1 MCVILELWNNVEKM
15 FSLCIKGI
23 KLVTEGLNNME
34 IYGAYGN
41 YLPEIKDEI
50 MHKIDEL
57 SQKVEKQDGEKL
69 YEHLIGRIKCSYS
82 MIEKCQRKGLDLT
95 PKSALNDC
103 KDAIGIRIVCNFIDD
118 IYKLVGFLK
127 IQDWCVVVKEKDYVS
142 KSKPNGYR
150 SYHLIIKVSCPYPDI
165 NGRIPGNYYAEIQLR
180 TIAMDSWASLEH
192 ELKYKHN
199 IKNPE
204 QIGNELKRCAD
215 QLASCDVQMQTIRQV
230 IHEYD

>member
-1 MCVILELWNNVEKM
+1 
-15 FSLCIKGI
+15 
-23 KLVTEGLNNME
+23 ME
-34 IYGAYGN
+34 IYGTYGK

-57 SQKVEKQDGEKL
+57 NHEIDGQGGRKL
-69 YEHLIGRIKCSYS
+69 YEHLIGRVKCEDS
-82 MIEKCQRKGLDLT
+82 MIEKCQRKGLALT
-95 PKSALNDC
+95 PKSALGNC
-103 KDAIGIRIVCNFIDD
+103 KDAIGIRVVCNFIDD
-118 IYKLVGFLK
+118 IYKLVDLLK
-127 IQDWCVVVKEKDYVS
+127 AQEWCRVIKEKDYVS

-150 SYHLIIKVSCPYPDI
+150 SYHLIIKVSTPYPDI
-165 NGRIPGNYYAEIQLR
+165 YEKKPGEYYAEIQLR